1 MLADGLLRD
10 VRLSQ
15 LRLDEVT
22 WQHFKIPVTVSDGVI
37 TLMQQNYPSDEPMTK
52 RIWGTPS
59 IICSA
64 NSPAS

>member
-1 MLADGLLRD
+1 MLEDGLLLD
-10 VRLSQ
+10 ARLSQ
-15 LRLDEVT
+15 LRPDEVT
-22 WQHFKIPVTVSDGVI
+22 RQHFQIPVTVSDGVV